1 MSWVLVALLVVLF
14 PMGLILAI
22 SAIMWFMQKE
32 EAAIAGRAEPN
43 PTRAV
48 RFERNIPG
56 KRSSRPK

>member
-1 MSWVLVALLVVLF
+1 MSWVFIALLAVLF
-14 PMGLILAI
+14 PIGLTLAI

-32 EAAIAGRAEPN
+32 ESVIAGRSEPN

-56 KRSSRPK
+56 KDTRGSE